1 MTKESLV
8 TYNCVFAKL
17 ANAAGSARLRRRLL
31 HELQGFAL
39 GDHRQQPRVL
49 FAVEGRLGR
58 CCTGTDLRLLVWRA
72 EPEAYVEGMDRVERV
87 GRVLDK
93 GLLIED
99 APDGDFG
106 MAVGIALEV
115 GLVPAKAETG
125 EGARIERRM
134 LDQEH
139 IEARV
144 RGEST
149 GSQDHVIVLRTSDK
163 PIGDVDIRLRVLDG
177 RAGERLTGLQA
188 RVHPQWERADR
199 SPTSTQGGLWG
210 GGGLGTGGGDP
221 GTDQGRQSGHDKGG
235 QQDRWQQATTEAE
248 TMHHWKSPLSMELEL
263 RRKTWTYPPKEEYNW
278 KTN

>member
-1 MTKESLV
+1 
-8 TYNCVFAKL
+8 
-17 ANAAGSARLRRRLL
+17 
-31 HELQGFAL
+31 
-39 GDHRQQPRVL
+39 
-49 FAVEGRLGR
+49 
-58 CCTGTDLRLLVWRA
+58 
-72 EPEAYVEGMDRVERV
+72 MDRVERV

-125 EGARIERRM
+125 ECARIERRM

-163 PIGDVDIRLRVLDG
+163 PIGDMDTRLRVLDG

-248 TMHHWKSPLSMELEL
+248 TMHHWKAPLSMELEFRL
-263 RRKTWTYPPKEEYNW
+263 SFTTHPLSAA
-278 KTN
+278 TLQG